1 MSRPHAAAIATGGG
15 PRLATVSQQ
24 KALHL
29 PHAGADTILMEN
41 LKAVI
46 LAGGIGSRL
55 QEETVSR
62 PKPMVEIGGR
72 PILWHI
78 MKLYSHH
85 GVREF
90 IICLGYRG
98 YQIKEY
104 FANYVLHNSTVTVDV
119 ARNQLSFHGSI
130 AEPWR
135 VTLVDTG
142 ETTRTGGRLKRVA
155 DYLDPSADF
164 FMTYGDGV
172 ANVDLD
178 DLRLFHESV
187 GRQATMTVVRPPG
200 RFGAVDLADD
210 FVDRFVEKPSGD
222 GGFINGGFFVLSPRV
237 IDLIDGDNTGWE
249 QEPLTWLA
257 ENDQLAAFRH
267 DGFWQ
272 PMDTL
277 RDRNVLE
284 DLWAGPQPPWRV
296 WE

>member
-1 MSRPHAAAIATGGG
+1 MT
-15 PRLATVSQQ
+15 
-24 KALHL
+24 
-29 PHAGADTILMEN
+29 
-41 LKAVI
+41 AVI

-78 MKLYSHH
+78 MKLYSHY
-85 GVREF
+85 GVNDF
-90 IICLGYRG
+90 VICLGYRG

-119 ARNQLSFHGSI
+119 GKKQLDFHGST

-142 ETTRTGGRLKRVA
+142 ATTMTGGRMKRIA
-155 DYLDPSADF
+155 QYLDPSADF

-172 ANVDLD
+172 ANVDLNALL
-178 DLRLFHESV
+178 DLHQSA

-200 RFGAVDLADD
+200 RFGAVRLEN
-210 FVDRFVEKPSGD
+210 DRIEQFVEKPSGD
-222 GGFINGGFFVLSPRV
+222 GGHINGGFFVLSPRV
-237 IDLIDGDNTGWE
+237 LDLIDSDETTWE
-249 QEPLTWLA
+249 REPLSWLA
-257 ENDQLAAFRH
+257 AHDELTAYRH

-272 PMDTL
+272 PMDTV
-277 RDRNVLE
+277 RDRTTLE
-284 DLWAGPQPPWRV
+284 RLWALPNPPWKV